1 MEDLS
6 PIAIHPH
13 LMQKFM
19 KQDKNFA
26 NLLALYSFYL
36 YHAQRQKT
44 NQPLATDEFTK
55 NGLNW
60 ALERVKKTKKL
71 LKELGVIK
79 VIQHKKYFYVHIL
92 YIYTKNK
99 LSKFFNEVKEKLS
112 TKEENKKPKP
122 KKQMSSFEKNL
133 IDNKIKS
140 KDIKSIVKVVSS
152 LQENSSYKVNAQ
164 IFAKW
169 LGYCYKNS
177 IFYTKNHI
185 KNWLD
190 ILNGRTTIEAKEAIN
205 LSISNNWKNFFLKS
219 ISKSKYHHLLTQSL
233 SIDGRYCDTLLD
245 IDFKDNKFI
254 YQFTNTKMTTPQE
267 PIKLFSCN
275 GC

>member
-79 VIQHKKYFYVHIL
+79 VIQHKRYYYVHIL
-92 YIYTKNK
+92 YIYTQSR
-99 LSKFFNEVKEKLS
+99 LSQFFDEVKEKLPI
-112 TKEENKKPKP
+112 KKIEPKP
-122 KKQMSSFEKNL
+122 KKEKSLFEKSL
-133 IDNKIKS
+133 IDNKIRS
-140 KDIKSIVKVVSS
+140 KDIKSIIQAVSS
-152 LQENSSYKVNAQ
+152 LQKNSTYIVDALVFSR
-164 IFAKW
+164 W
-169 LGYCYKNS
+169 LGYCHKNS